1 MPDVGQIF
9 KEERESA
16 DARGR
21 KGRARQK
28 KRRYHAQLQC
38 RNNGWV
44 VMHEADL
51 TKGRCGGAADTP
63 RLFGSSG
70 ASPLLLLHQRHA
82 SQGQTTVR
90 KHSTCKHTLLEIY
103 HPKALHFSSYR
114 HNYIHHQIYYTDDPL
129 HATQNNPI
137 LGAFNKKKATCIMCC
152 ALCWH

>member
-28 KRRYHAQLQC
+28 MLRHHEQLLLQC

-63 RLFGSSG
+63 RLFGSDLQVRHRYYIVHVLHVLCSVL
-70 ASPLLLLHQRHA
+70 ALTEPLAALDGMSRLLARLLHLVG
-82 SQGQTTVR
+82 SLFVG
-90 KHSTCKHTLLEIY
+90 SLDL
-103 HPKALHFSSYR
+103 
-114 HNYIHHQIYYTDDPL
+114 
-129 HATQNNPI
+129 
-137 LGAFNKKKATCIMCC
+137 
-152 ALCWH
+152 